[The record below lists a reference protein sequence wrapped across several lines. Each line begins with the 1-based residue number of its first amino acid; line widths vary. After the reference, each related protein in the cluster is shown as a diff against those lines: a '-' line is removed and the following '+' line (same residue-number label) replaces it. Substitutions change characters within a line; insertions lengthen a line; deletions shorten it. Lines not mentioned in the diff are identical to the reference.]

1 MAVNQRI
8 PTRAGR
14 LHQADVAAQPIER
27 HTSDDKAIRRP
38 RNIRPWAIL
47 ITTMIIVLSIIITW
61 NAVVVPWW
69 QGVQD
74 QWQYGSS
81 RITQID
87 ANVGHGGECHF
98 IAQYYKGAIVVIE
111 IPFSSVN
118 NTHTYTIPG
127 IAGNSSTP
135 IILLSTTKD
144 TQSGRLDLVIQ
155 VEGTNFQTVLY
166 NTGSAFSENQ

>member
-8 PTRAGR
+8 PTRAGH
-14 LHQADVAAQPIER
+14 LHQADVASRPVVR
-27 HTSDDKAIRRP
+27 NTSDDMAIKRSRKK
-38 RNIRPWAIL
+38 PWAIL
-47 ITTMIIVLSIIITW
+47 ITTMIIMLSIVITW
-61 NAVVVPWW
+61 TTFVVPWW
-69 QGVQD
+69 SDVQD

-81 RITQID
+81 RITQMD
-87 ANVGHGGECHF
+87 ADVGHGGECHF
-98 IAQYYKGAIVVIE
+98 IAEYYKGAIVVIE

-155 VEGTNFQTVLY
+155 VEGTNFQTVLF
-166 NTGSAFSENQ
+166 NTGSAFSETH